1 MGTES
6 NIATGLSRIGLYL
19 RSAAWDQAGAKG
31 LTPTQAQTLA
41 HLSARGPRRISD
53 LAAEAGVTQPT
64 ASDAVAALVRKGLTA
79 RRPDPVDGR
88 ASLLHL
94 TAAGRV
100 TAQETAAWPDAL
112 LGALAAIGPED
123 RGAFLRSLMAM
134 IRALQNSGEIPAQR
148 ICATCTHFRPNAHP
162 GAERPHHCAF
172 VDAAFGDAALRLDC
186 ADHKPAGELLPA

>member
-1 MGTES
+1 MVTES

-31 LTPTQAQTLA
+31 LTPTQTQMLA

-79 RRPDPVDGR
+79 RRPDPADGR

-112 LGALAAIGPED
+112 LGALGAIGPED

-148 ICATCTHFRPNAHP
+148 ICATCIHFRPNAHP